1 MFAFATRIGVL
12 LACKPCGVWWEEF
25 EKLNDFGAN
34 TSEGLSRCYGN
45 EMLYL
50 RLVGM
55 IPAEA
60 NFDKLQDALQSGDLD
75 GAFEAAHALK
85 GVLGNLSLTPMY
97 QVCSEMT
104 ELLRARTEMD
114 YTPLLRELLT
124 KRESLAALC
133 AD

>member
-1 MFAFATRIGVL
+1 MLTI
-12 LACKPCGVWWEEF
+12 

-34 TSEGLSRCYGN
+34 TEEGLGRCYGN
-45 EMLYL
+45 EALYL

-60 NFDKLQDALQSGDLD
+60 SFDKLQSAIESNDLD
-75 GAFEAAHALK
+75 AAFEAAHALK

-97 QVCSEMT
+97 QVSVEIT

-114 YTPLLRELLT
+114 YTPLLQELLT
-124 KRESLAALC
+124 KRDTLGAMC

>member
-1 MFAFATRIGVL
+1 MLTI
-12 LACKPCGVWWEEF
+12 

-34 TSEGLSRCYGN
+34 TEEGLGRCYGN
-45 EMLYL
+45 EALYL

-60 NFDKLQDALQSGDLD
+60 SFDKLQSALDSNDLD

-97 QVCSEMT
+97 EVCSEMT
-104 ELLRARTEMD
+104 ELLRARTDMD
-114 YTPLLRELLT
+114 YTPLLNNLLE
-124 KRESLAALC
+124 KKEALSALC

>member
-1 MFAFATRIGVL
+1 MITI
-12 LACKPCGVWWEEF
+12 

-34 TSEGLSRCYGN
+34 TAEGLSRCYGN

-60 NFDKLQDALQSGDLD
+60 NFDKLEQALKANDLD
-75 GAFEAAHALK
+75 AAFEAAHALK
-85 GVLGNLSLTPMY
+85 GVLGNLSLTPMFE
-97 QVCSEMT
+97 VCSEIT
-104 ELLRARTEMD
+104 ELLRAHTEMD
-114 YTPLLRELLT
+114 YTQLLASLLKQRSEL
-124 KRESLAALC
+124 SAMC